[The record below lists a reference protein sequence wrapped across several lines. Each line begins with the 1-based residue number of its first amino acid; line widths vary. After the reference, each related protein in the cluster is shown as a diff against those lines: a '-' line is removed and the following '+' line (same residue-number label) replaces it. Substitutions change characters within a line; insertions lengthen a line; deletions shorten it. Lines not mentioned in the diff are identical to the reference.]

1 MLVKNEEH
9 SDGGE
14 SRTQVVEHICPRDP
28 YPAHRVTEQ
37 NERRHRREDRQIK
50 DGKYGI
56 ERKCLHRFGC
66 EEPDDR
72 EEQQRER
79 LHVANNSEGVV
90 ASRYALQHN
99 RVKQR
104 RRDSQK
110 SSKTG

>member
-1 MLVKNEEH
+1 MSGERSVLTDIESYDNEDDTCQFAPRQMLVKNEEH

-14 SRTQVVEHICPRDP
+14 SGTQVVEHICPRDP

-56 ERKCLHRFGC
+56 ERKCLHRFVS

-72 EEQQRER
+72 EEQQ
-79 LHVANNSEGVV
+79 
-90 ASRYALQHN
+90 
-99 RVKQR
+99 
-104 RRDSQK
+104 
-110 SSKTG
+110 